1 MIYAKWVDPSPVM
14 NKCLPFYETES
25 GDEKFLT
32 KEDLRDIEEFERQ
45 KLMRVKQ
52 EPGT

>member
-1 MIYAKWVDPSPVM
+1 M
-14 NKCLPFYETES
+14 NKFLPFYETES

-32 KEDLRDIEEFERQ
+32 KEDLIDIEEFERQ
-45 KLMRVKQ
+45 KKMRFKE